1 MKSQY
6 HVYILASKRNGTIYI
21 GSSSQLVQRVTQHKQ
36 KLVEGFTKK
45 YNATLLVY
53 FEEFVDLASMVERE
67 RQLKTWKRE
76 WKIDLIESINPEWKD
91 LYEDLF

>member
-76 WKIDLIESINPEWKD
+76 WKIDLI
-91 LYEDLF
+91 